1 MQLHFKVEGMTCQ
14 RCVGRVRA
22 AVLALTGVHG
32 VNVELTTGDVTVEA
46 LGDANRAAIASAIT
60 AAGYP
65 AEPVASAQ

>member
-1 MQLHFKVEGMTCQ
+1 MQLHFKVEGMTCA
-14 RCVGRVRA
+14 RCVGHVRA

-32 VNVELTTGDVTVEA
+32 VEIDLASGDVTIEA

-65 AEPVASAQ
+65 AEPVASA

>member
-1 MQLHFKVEGMTCQ
+1 MQLQFKVEGMTCQ
-14 RCVGRVRA
+14 RCVGHVRT

-32 VNVELTTGDVTVEA
+32 VDIELATGNVTVEA

-65 AEPVASAQ
+65 TEPVGSV